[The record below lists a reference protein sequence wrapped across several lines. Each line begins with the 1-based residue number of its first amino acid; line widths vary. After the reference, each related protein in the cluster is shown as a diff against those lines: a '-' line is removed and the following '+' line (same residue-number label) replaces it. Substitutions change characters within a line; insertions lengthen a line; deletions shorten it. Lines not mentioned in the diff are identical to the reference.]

1 MIVKNFELNKISQE
15 KYHLFLFY
23 GENEGHKIEVINN
36 IFNKL
41 NDYKKIK
48 YDENEVFENYQNF
61 ISEILNKSL
70 FDEKKLII
78 ISRTSEKI
86 LNLIKEIYSKK
97 IFDCKIIIISGVL
110 SKKSKLRTYFETENK
125 LICVPFYIENNITL
139 LSIATKFFK
148 SKNFQI
154 SQETINLIVER
165 AAGDR
170 INLYNELNKIEA
182 FAKIKKNINYE
193 DILKLTNLADDYSI
207 SEIIDN
213 CLSKNIKKI
222 ITILNENNFSAEDCI
237 IILRTLLYKSKR
249 LLKLIDNIK
258 NTNDIDKSINLYK
271 PPIFWKEKEIVKNQ
285 INKWK
290 KQEVV
295 NLIKEIY
302 EVEILVKRNSTSSLN
317 IVCDFI
323 VNKSKAA
330 WN

>member
-15 KYHLFLFY
+15 KYDLFLFY

-61 ISEILNKSL
+61 ISEIFNKSL

-78 ISRTSEKI
+78 IDRTSEKI
-86 LNLIKEIYSKK
+86 LNLIKEISTKK
-97 IFDCKIIIISGVL
+97 IFDSKIIIISSVL
-110 SKKSKLRTYFETENK
+110 QKKSKLRIHFETENK
-125 LICVPFYIENNITL
+125 LICVPFYMENNITL
-139 LSIATKFFK
+139 LSLATKFFK
-148 SKNFQI
+148 SKNIQI

-165 AAGDR
+165 AAGDQ
-170 INLYNELNKIEA
+170 INLHNELHKIEA
-182 FAKIKKNINYE
+182 FAKNIKKINYE
-193 DILKLTNLADDYSI
+193 DILKLTNLANDYSI

-222 ITILNENNFSAEDCI
+222 ITILNENNFSVEDCI
-237 IILRTLLYKSKR
+237 IILRTLLFKSKR
-249 LLKLIDNIK
+249 LLKLMDNIQ
-258 NTNDIDKSINLYK
+258 NTNDIDKSISLYK

-290 KQEVV
+290 KQEVI

-302 EVEILVKRNSTSSLN
+302 EIEILVKRNSTSSLN

-330 WN
+330 

>member
-15 KYHLFLFY
+15 KYDLFLFY

-78 ISRTSEKI
+78 IDRASEKI
-86 LNLIKEIYSKK
+86 LNLIKELSSKK
-97 IFDCKIIIISGVL
+97 IFDSKIIIITGVL
-110 SKKSKLRTYFETENK
+110 QKKSKLRTYFETENK
-125 LICVPFYIENNITL
+125 LICIPFYAENNITL

-148 SKNFQI
+148 SKNIQI

-170 INLYNELNKIEA
+170 INLHNELHKIDAYAEY
-182 FAKIKKNINYE
+182 KKKINYE

-237 IILRTLLYKSKR
+237 IILRTLLFKSKR
-249 LLKLIDNIK
+249 LLKLMDNIQ
-258 NTNDIDKSINLYK
+258 NTKDIDKSISLYK
-271 PPIFWKEKEIVKNQ
+271 PPIFWKEKEIVKKQ
-285 INKWK
+285 INKWNR
-290 KQEVV
+290 QDVI

-302 EVEILVKRNSTSSLN
+302 EIEMLVKRNSSSSLN

-330 WN
+330 

>member
-1 MIVKNFELNKISQE
+1 MIVKNFELNKINLE
-15 KYHLFLFY
+15 KYDLFLFY
-23 GENEGHKIEVINN
+23 GENEGHKNEIINN

-41 NDYKKIK
+41 TNYKKIK
-48 YDENEVFENYQNF
+48 YDENNVFENYQNF
-61 ISEILNKSL
+61 ISEIFNKSL

-78 ISRTSEKI
+78 IERASEKI
-86 LNLIKEIYSKK
+86 LSLVEEISTKK
-97 IFDCKIIIISGVL
+97 TFDSKIIIISAAL
-110 SKKSKLRTYFETENK
+110 QKKSKLRTYFETENK
-125 LICVPFYIENNITL
+125 LICVPFYTENNITL

-148 SKNFQI
+148 SKNIQI

-170 INLYNELNKIEA
+170 INLHNELHKIDAYAEY
-182 FAKIKKNINYE
+182 KKKINYE

-237 IILRTLLYKSKR
+237 IILRTLLFKSKR
-249 LLKLIDNIK
+249 LLKLMDNIQ
-258 NTNDIDKSINLYK
+258 NSNDIDKSISSYK

-290 KQEVV
+290 KQEVI

-302 EVEILVKRNSTSSLN
+302 EIEILVKRNSTSSLN
-317 IVCDFI
+317 IVYDFI

-330 WN
+330 

>member
-1 MIVKNFELNKISQE
+1 MVVKNFELNKISLE
-15 KYHLFLFY
+15 KHDLFLFY
-23 GENEGHKIEVINN
+23 GENEGHKNEIINN

-41 NDYKKIK
+41 NNYKKIK
-48 YDENEVFENYQNF
+48 YEENDVLDNYQNF
-61 ISEILNKSL
+61 ISEIFNKSL

-78 ISRTSEKI
+78 IDRASEKI
-86 LNLIKEIYSKK
+86 LNLIKEISSKK
-97 IFDCKIIIISGVL
+97 ILDSKIIIISSAL
-110 SKKSKLRTYFETENK
+110 QKKSKLRTYFETEDK
-125 LICVPFYIENNITL
+125 LICVPFYTENNITL

-148 SKNFQI
+148 SRGIQI
-154 SQETINLIVER
+154 SQETINLIAGR

-170 INLYNELNKIEA
+170 INLYNELHKIEA
-182 FAKIKKNINYE
+182 FAKYKKIINYE

-237 IILRTLLYKSKR
+237 IILRTLLFKSKR
-249 LLKLIDNIK
+249 LLKLMDNIE
-258 NTNDIDKSINLYK
+258 NTNDIDKSISLYK

-285 INKWK
+285 INKWSR
-290 KQEVV
+290 QDVI

-302 EVEILVKRNSTSSLN
+302 EIEMLVKRNSSSSLN

-330 WN
+330 